1 MNNWTYARQLPT
13 EDWHGGA
20 DSIVRDIRLETIG
33 GKPTLVSTPTAAMKS
48 LEGPAATTGERRI
61 TPDGAGLLPVPEGG
75 AYRLDLTLERTAG
88 DDGSEARIEL
98 GSDSGTFATV
108 GYDFANES
116 AFISRDADAAATGT
130 AGLSADYRASRR
142 AVSPPRDGK
151 VELTIFVDYCSVEV
165 FINGGEKTMTSL
177 VFPTRGTP
185 SIKAATAGGALTLKS
200 FSYKR
205 LARTH

>member
-1 MNNWTYARQLPT
+1 MSSRHAIGWMNNWAYARQLPT

-20 DSIVRDIRLETIG
+20 DSIVRDIRLETIA

-48 LEGPAATTGERRI
+48 IEGPVATVGERRM
-61 TPDGAGLLPVPEGG
+61 TQDGAGRLPAPEGG

-116 AFISRDADAAATGT
+116 AFISRDADAAATGN
-130 AGLSADYRASRR
+130 A
-142 AVSPPRDGK
+142 
-151 VELTIFVDYCSVEV
+151 ELTRTT
-165 FINGGEKTMTSL
+165 GH
-177 VFPTRGTP
+177 RGAQ
-185 SIKAATAGGALTLKS
+185 SAHRATGKS
-200 FSYKR
+200 S
-205 LARTH
+205 